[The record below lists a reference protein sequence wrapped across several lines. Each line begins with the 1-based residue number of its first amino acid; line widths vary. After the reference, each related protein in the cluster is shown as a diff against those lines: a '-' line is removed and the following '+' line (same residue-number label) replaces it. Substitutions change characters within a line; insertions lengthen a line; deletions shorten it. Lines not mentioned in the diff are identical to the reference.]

1 MTGVK
6 ERVLEFLNYL
16 QLSQGKFEEAV
27 GLSNGFVNN
36 IGDTIRESSIKK
48 IKQQYPDLNEV
59 WIKTGSEKMLISET
73 EKMKSVAE
81 DYVKIIDTQEMYEKA
96 IKIGMHLIP
105 EKNVFF
111 QGGPELAVSDEV
123 EHTMRY
129 WHIPDSEDCTAVIT
143 MSGNSMGNVV
153 PNGTKLALKPIGFD
167 PNYPNEIPFGSIFAV
182 MIEDRVT
189 GKFHGHIKYLRR
201 HPDHSRCNRLW
212 IARSA
217 DTENY
222 DDFEIDISLVRGLWI
237 VKEYMIKTTI
247 L

>member
-48 IKQQYPDLNEV
+48 IKNQYPDLNEV
-59 WIKTGSEKMLISET
+59 WLKTGSEKMLISET
-73 EKMKSVAE
+73 ENMKSVTE
-81 DYVKIIDTQEMYEKA
+81 GYIKIIDTQEMYEKA
-96 IKIGMHLIP
+96 MSLGMHLIP

-111 QGGPELAVSDEV
+111 QGGSEVAVNDEV

-167 PNYPNEIPFGSIFAV
+167 PNYPNEIPFGSIFAI

-189 GKFHGHIKYLRR
+189 GKYHGHIKYLRR
-201 HPDHSRCNRLW
+201 HPDHSRCSTLW

>member
-48 IKQQYPDLNEV
+48 IKNRYPDLNEV
-59 WIKTGSEKMLISET
+59 WLKTGSEKMLISET
-73 EKMKSVAE
+73 EKIDYETE

-96 IKIGMHLIP
+96 IKMGMHLIP
-105 EKNVFF
+105 ERNVFF
-111 QGGPELAVSDEV
+111 QGGSEIAVNDET
-123 EHTMRY
+123 EYITRY
-129 WHIPDSEDCTAVIT
+129 WHIPDSEDCTTVIT
-143 MSGNSMGNVV
+143 MSGNSMGHVV
-153 PNGTKLALKPIGFD
+153 PNGTKLALKPLGWD
-167 PNYPNEIPFGSIFAV
+167 PNYPNEIPFGSIFAIMV
-182 MIEDRVT
+182 EDRTT
-189 GKFHGHIKYLRR
+189 GMYHGHIKYLRR
-201 HPDHSRCNRLW
+201 HPDPERCNSCW
-212 IARSA
+212 IARSE
-217 DTENY
+217 DKVNY

-237 VKEYMIKTTI
+237 VKEYMIKTTV